1 MEGSVQNL
9 LKAEQEA
16 KQIVADAMKESQKIS
31 DKATTKGKQAIN
43 EKRNQWEQR
52 LNDDAQ
58 VVSIQARECLMI
70 CVRVVGAKERRVQGK
85 GRREAGR
92 AGRDR
97 PLLRHQQGESHQHA
111 A

>member
-43 EKRNQWEQR
+43 EKRN
-52 LNDDAQ
+52 
-58 VVSIQARECLMI
+58 
-70 CVRVVGAKERRVQGK
+70 
-85 GRREAGR
+85 
-92 AGRDR
+92 
-97 PLLRHQQGESHQHA
+97 
-111 A
+111 